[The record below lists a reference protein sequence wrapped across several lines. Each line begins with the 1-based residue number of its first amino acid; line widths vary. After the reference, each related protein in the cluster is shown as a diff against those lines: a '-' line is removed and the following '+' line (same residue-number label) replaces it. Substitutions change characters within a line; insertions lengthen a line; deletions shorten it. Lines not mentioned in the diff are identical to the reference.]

1 NRKGENM
8 QFNDLNIIRPILKA
22 LKDEGYEETT
32 AIQEKAI
39 PKILEG
45 KDLLGCAQTGTGKTA
60 AFALPILQKI
70 YEATENN
77 RNIKGNRIIS
87 AVVLAPTRELAIQI
101 TESFKAYSCY
111 MNIKTSVIYG
121 GVSQGTQVKE
131 LEKGMD
137 ILVATPGRLLDLI
150 NQRFVNLSNVKFLVL
165 DEADRMLDMG
175 MIGDV
180 KRIISYMQK
189 NRQNLLFSAT
199 MPKEIEELVKT
210 ILNNPV
216 RINISP
222 ISSTVDTVVQGVY
235 FVDQN
240 NKLKLLL
247 DILEK
252 KEMKSVLVFTRTK
265 HGANKLKIDLS
276 MAGIKSD
283 ALHGDR
289 SQEAREKILKEFKNG
304 KIQVL
309 VATDVAARGID
320 IEDLKYVINYEF
332 PSIPETYVHRIGR
345 TGRAGASGFAF
356 SLCDISEREMFHD
369 IEALIGK
376 KIPTVSENPYPAL
389 NLTIEKKVN
398 TRKVSAG
405 SKNTQ
410 GTTPVKKNEL
420 PKKLNQS
427 GNAAKP
433 KKKWDYG
440 STINKGKG
448 QRKRK

>member
-1 NRKGENM
+1 M
-8 QFNDLNIIRPILKA
+8 QFNDLNIIKPILKA

-39 PKILEG
+39 PKVLEG

-70 YEATENN
+70 YEASDNN
-77 RNIKGNRIIS
+77 RNIKGNRSIS

-121 GVSQGTQVKE
+121 GVSQSIQVKE

-137 ILVATPGRLLDLI
+137 VLVATPGRLLDLI
-150 NQRFVNLSNVKFLVL
+150 NQRYVNLSNVKFLVL

-180 KRIISYMQK
+180 KRIISYMQRK
-189 NRQNLLFSAT
+189 RQNLLFSAT

-210 ILNNPV
+210 ILNSPV

-247 DILEK
+247 EMLK
-252 KEMKSVLVFTRTK
+252 KEEIKSVLVFVRTK

-276 MAGIKSD
+276 RAGIKSD

-289 SQEAREKILKEFKNG
+289 SQEAREKILKEFKTG

-332 PSIPETYVHRIGR
+332 PSAPETYVHRIGR
-345 TGRAGASGFAF
+345 TGRAGSSGFAYSF
-356 SLCDISEREMFHD
+356 CDISERDMFHG
-369 IEALIGK
+369 IETLIGK
-376 KIPTVSENPYPAL
+376 KIPTVLENPYPAI
-389 NLTIEKKVN
+389 NLTIEKKMN
-398 TRKVSAG
+398 TRKASSG
-405 SKNTQ
+405 SKNSK
-410 GTTPVKKNEL
+410 GTAPMKKNEL

-440 STINKGKG
+440 STTNKGKS

>member
-1 NRKGENM
+1 M
-8 QFNDLNIIRPILKA
+8 QFNDLNIIKPILKA

-39 PKILEG
+39 PKVLEG

-70 YEATENN
+70 YEASDNN
-77 RNIKGNRIIS
+77 RNIKGNRSIS

-121 GVSQGTQVKE
+121 GVSQSIQVKE

-137 ILVATPGRLLDLI
+137 VLVATPGRLLDLI
-150 NQRFVNLSNVKFLVL
+150 NQRYVNLSNVKFLVL

-180 KRIISYMQK
+180 KRIISYMQR

-210 ILNNPV
+210 ILNSPV

-247 DILEK
+247 EMLK
-252 KEMKSVLVFTRTK
+252 KEEMKSVLVFARTK

-276 MAGIKSD
+276 RAGIKSD

-289 SQEAREKILKEFKNG
+289 SQEAREKILKEFKTG

-332 PSIPETYVHRIGR
+332 PSAPETYVHRIGR
-345 TGRAGASGFAF
+345 TGRAGASGFAYSF
-356 SLCDISEREMFHD
+356 CDISERDMFHD
-369 IEALIGK
+369 IETLIGK
-376 KIPTVSENPYPAL
+376 KIPTVLENPYPAI
-389 NLTIEKKVN
+389 NLTIEKKMN
-398 TRKVSAG
+398 TRKASSG
-405 SKNTQ
+405 SKNSK
-410 GTTPVKKNEL
+410 GTAPMKKNEL

-427 GNAAKP
+427 GNAAKS

-440 STINKGKG
+440 STTNKGKG

>member
-1 NRKGENM
+1 M
-8 QFNDLNIIRPILKA
+8 QFNDLNIIKPILKA

-39 PKILEG
+39 PKVLEG

-70 YEATENN
+70 YEASDNN
-77 RNIKGNRIIS
+77 RNIKGNRSIS

-121 GVSQGTQVKE
+121 GVSQSIQVKE

-137 ILVATPGRLLDLI
+137 VLVATPGRLLDLI
-150 NQRFVNLSNVKFLVL
+150 NQRYVNLSNVKFLVL

-180 KRIISYMQK
+180 KRIISYMQR

-210 ILNNPV
+210 ILNSPV

-247 DILEK
+247 EMLK
-252 KEMKSVLVFTRTK
+252 KEEMKSVLVFARTK

-276 MAGIKSD
+276 RAGIKSD

-289 SQEAREKILKEFKNG
+289 SQEAREKILKEFKTG

-332 PSIPETYVHRIGR
+332 PSAPETYVHRIGR
-345 TGRAGASGFAF
+345 TGRAGASGFAYSF
-356 SLCDISEREMFHD
+356 CDISERDMFHD
-369 IEALIGK
+369 IETLIGK
-376 KIPTVSENPYPAL
+376 KIPTVLENPYPAI
-389 NLTIEKKVN
+389 NLTIEKKMN
-398 TRKVSAG
+398 TRKASSG
-405 SKNTQ
+405 SKNSK
-410 GTTPVKKNEL
+410 GTAPMKKNEL

-440 STINKGKG
+440 STTNKGKG

>member
-1 NRKGENM
+1 M
-8 QFNDLNIIRPILKA
+8 QFNDLNIIKPILKA

-39 PKILEG
+39 PKVLEG

-70 YEATENN
+70 YEASDNN
-77 RNIKGNRIIS
+77 RNIKGNRSIS

-121 GVSQGTQVKE
+121 GVSQSIQVKE

-137 ILVATPGRLLDLI
+137 VLVATPGRLLDLI
-150 NQRFVNLSNVKFLVL
+150 NQRYVNLSNVKFLVL

-180 KRIISYMQK
+180 KRIISYMQR

-210 ILNNPV
+210 ILNSPV

-247 DILEK
+247 EMLK
-252 KEMKSVLVFTRTK
+252 KEEMKSVLVFARTK

-276 MAGIKSD
+276 RAGIKSD

-289 SQEAREKILKEFKNG
+289 SQEAREKILKEFKTG

-332 PSIPETYVHRIGR
+332 PSAPETYVHRIGR
-345 TGRAGASGFAF
+345 TGRAGASGFAYSF
-356 SLCDISEREMFHD
+356 CDISERDMFHD
-369 IEALIGK
+369 IETLIGK
-376 KIPTVSENPYPAL
+376 KIPTVLENPYPAI
-389 NLTIEKKVN
+389 NLTIEKKMN
-398 TRKVSAG
+398 TRKASSR
-405 SKNTQ
+405 SKNSK
-410 GTTPVKKNEL
+410 GTAPMKKNEL

-440 STINKGKG
+440 STTNKGKG

>member
-1 NRKGENM
+1 M
-8 QFNDLNIIRPILKA
+8 QFNDLNIIKPILKA

-39 PKILEG
+39 PKVLEG

-70 YEATENN
+70 YEASDNN
-77 RNIKGNRIIS
+77 RNIKGNRSIS

-121 GVSQGTQVKE
+121 GVSQSIQVKE

-137 ILVATPGRLLDLI
+137 VLVATPGRLLDLI
-150 NQRFVNLSNVKFLVL
+150 NQRYVNLSNVKFLVL

-180 KRIISYMQK
+180 KRIISYMQRK
-189 NRQNLLFSAT
+189 RQNLLFSAT

-210 ILNNPV
+210 ILNSPV

-247 DILEK
+247 EMLK
-252 KEMKSVLVFTRTK
+252 KEEIKSVLVFVRTK

-276 MAGIKSD
+276 RAGIKSD

-289 SQEAREKILKEFKNG
+289 SQEAREKILKEFKTG

-332 PSIPETYVHRIGR
+332 PSAPETYVHRIGR
-345 TGRAGASGFAF
+345 TGRAGSSGFAYSF
-356 SLCDISEREMFHD
+356 CDISERDMFHV
-369 IEALIGK
+369 IETLIGK
-376 KIPTVSENPYPAL
+376 KIPTVLENPYPAI
-389 NLTIEKKVN
+389 NLTIEKKMN
-398 TRKVSAG
+398 TRKASSG
-405 SKNTQ
+405 SKNSK
-410 GTTPVKKNEL
+410 GTAPMKKNEL

-440 STINKGKG
+440 STTNKGKS

>member
-1 NRKGENM
+1 M
-8 QFNDLNIIRPILKA
+8 QFNDLNIIKPILKA

-39 PKILEG
+39 PKVLEG

-70 YEATENN
+70 YEASDNN
-77 RNIKGNRIIS
+77 RNIKGNRSIS

-121 GVSQGTQVKE
+121 GVSQSIQVKE

-137 ILVATPGRLLDLI
+137 VLVATPGRLLDLI
-150 NQRFVNLSNVKFLVL
+150 NQRYVNLSNVKFLVL

-180 KRIISYMQK
+180 KRIISYMQRK
-189 NRQNLLFSAT
+189 RQNLLFSAT

-210 ILNNPV
+210 ILNSPV

-247 DILEK
+247 EMLK
-252 KEMKSVLVFTRTK
+252 KEEIKSVLVFVRTK

-276 MAGIKSD
+276 RAGIKSD

-289 SQEAREKILKEFKNG
+289 SQEAREKILKEFKTG

-332 PSIPETYVHRIGR
+332 PSAPETYVHRIGR
-345 TGRAGASGFAF
+345 TGRAGSSGFAYSF
-356 SLCDISEREMFHD
+356 CDISERDMFHG
-369 IEALIGK
+369 IETLIGK
-376 KIPTVSENPYPAL
+376 KIPTVLENPYPAI
-389 NLTIEKKVN
+389 NLTIEKKMN
-398 TRKVSAG
+398 TRKASSG
-405 SKNTQ
+405 SKNSK
-410 GTTPVKKNEL
+410 GTATMKKNEL

-440 STINKGKG
+440 STTNKGKS

>member
-1 NRKGENM
+1 M
-8 QFNDLNIIRPILKA
+8 QFNDLNIIKPILKA

-39 PKILEG
+39 PKVLEG

-70 YEATENN
+70 YEASDNN
-77 RNIKGNRIIS
+77 RNIKGNRSIS

-121 GVSQGTQVKE
+121 GVSQSIQVKE

-137 ILVATPGRLLDLI
+137 VLVATPGRLLDLI
-150 NQRFVNLSNVKFLVL
+150 NQRYVNLSNVKFLVL

-180 KRIISYMQK
+180 KRIISYMQRK
-189 NRQNLLFSAT
+189 RQNLLFSAT

-210 ILNNPV
+210 ILNSPV

-247 DILEK
+247 EMLK
-252 KEMKSVLVFTRTK
+252 KEEIKSVLVFVRTK

-276 MAGIKSD
+276 RAGIKSD

-289 SQEAREKILKEFKNG
+289 SQEAREKILKEFKTG

-332 PSIPETYVHRIGR
+332 PSAPETYVHRIGR
-345 TGRAGASGFAF
+345 TGRAGSSGFAYSF
-356 SLCDISEREMFHD
+356 CDISERDMFHG
-369 IEALIGK
+369 IETLIGK
-376 KIPTVSENPYPAL
+376 KIPTVLENPYPAI
-389 NLTIEKKVN
+389 NLTIEKKMN
-398 TRKVSAG
+398 TRKASSG
-405 SKNTQ
+405 SKNSK
-410 GTTPVKKNEL
+410 GTAPMKKNEL

-440 STINKGKG
+440 STTNKGKG

>member
-1 NRKGENM
+1 M
-8 QFNDLNIIRPILKA
+8 QFNDLNIIKPILKA

-39 PKILEG
+39 PKVLEG

-70 YEATENN
+70 YEASDNN
-77 RNIKGNRIIS
+77 RNIKGNRSIS

-121 GVSQGTQVKE
+121 GVSQSIQVKE

-137 ILVATPGRLLDLI
+137 VLVATPGRLLDLI
-150 NQRFVNLSNVKFLVL
+150 NQRYVNLSNVKFLVL

-180 KRIISYMQK
+180 KRIISYMQR

-210 ILNNPV
+210 ILNSPV

-247 DILEK
+247 EMLK
-252 KEMKSVLVFTRTK
+252 KEEMKSVLVFARTK

-276 MAGIKSD
+276 RAGIKSD

-289 SQEAREKILKEFKNG
+289 SQEAREKILKEFKTG

-332 PSIPETYVHRIGR
+332 PSAPETYVHRIGR
-345 TGRAGASGFAF
+345 TGRAGASGFAYSF
-356 SLCDISEREMFHD
+356 CDISERDMFHD
-369 IEALIGK
+369 IETLIGK
-376 KIPTVSENPYPAL
+376 KIPTVLENPYPAI
-389 NLTIEKKVN
+389 NLTIEKKMN
-398 TRKVSAG
+398 TRKASSG
-405 SKNTQ
+405 SKNSK
-410 GTTPVKKNEL
+410 GTATMKKNEL

-440 STINKGKG
+440 STTNKGKG

>member
-1 NRKGENM
+1 M
-8 QFNDLNIIRPILKA
+8 QFNDLNIIKPILKA
-22 LKDEGYEETT
+22 LKDEGYENTT

-39 PKILEG
+39 PKVLEG

-70 YEATENN
+70 YEATDNN
-77 RNIKGNRIIS
+77 RSIKGNRTIS

-137 ILVATPGRLLDLI
+137 VLVATPGRLLDLI

-222 ISSTVDTVVQGVY
+222 VSSTVDTVVQGVY

-247 DILEK
+247 DILK
-252 KEMKSVLVFTRTK
+252 KEEMKSVLVFTRTK

-276 MAGIKSD
+276 RAGIKSD

-289 SQEAREKILKEFKNG
+289 SQEAREKILKEFKTG
-304 KIQVL
+304 KIQAL

-356 SLCDISEREMFHD
+356 SLCDISEREMFND

-405 SKNTQ
+405 SKNSQ
-410 GTTPVKKNEL
+410 GTTTVKKNEL

-440 STINKGKG
+440 STTNKGKG

>member
-1 NRKGENM
+1 M
-8 QFNDLNIIRPILKA
+8 QFNDLNIIKPILKA

-39 PKILEG
+39 PKVLEG

-60 AFALPILQKI
+60 AFAIPILQKI
-70 YEATENN
+70 YEASDNN
-77 RNIKGNRIIS
+77 RNIKGNRSIS

-121 GVSQGTQVKE
+121 GVSQSIQVKE

-137 ILVATPGRLLDLI
+137 VLVATPGRLLDLI
-150 NQRFVNLSNVKFLVL
+150 NQRYVNLSNVKFLVL

-180 KRIISYMQK
+180 KRIISYMQR

-210 ILNNPV
+210 ILNSPV

-247 DILEK
+247 EMLK
-252 KEMKSVLVFTRTK
+252 KEEMKSVLVFARTK

-276 MAGIKSD
+276 RAGIKSD

-289 SQEAREKILKEFKNG
+289 SQEAREKILKEFKTG

-332 PSIPETYVHRIGR
+332 PSAPETYVHRIGR
-345 TGRAGASGFAF
+345 TGRAGASGFAYSF
-356 SLCDISEREMFHD
+356 CDISERDMFHD
-369 IEALIGK
+369 IETLIGK
-376 KIPTVSENPYPAL
+376 KIPTVLENPYPAI
-389 NLTIEKKVN
+389 NLTIEKKMN
-398 TRKVSAG
+398 TRKASSG
-405 SKNTQ
+405 SKNSK
-410 GTTPVKKNEL
+410 GTAPMKKNEL

-440 STINKGKG
+440 STTNKGKG